1 MTVKIFFPDRLLS
14 LSFAFFVSPLIFE
27 VDLQVSYSRPLRW
40 FLALHGFCALHVRRY
55 PKVNLRLTS

>member
-40 FLALHGFCALHVRRY
+40 FLALHGDTIVPFTYADI
-55 PKVNLRLTS
+55 LR